1 MGLGDKIMV
10 ELSTINLPLVL
21 RNEKCKREVYAEFV
35 VVDITLAYNVIFGLP
50 ILNYYGILINM
61 GALCLKLPA
70 LGGLVII
77 QGSQK

>member
-50 ILNYYGILINM
+50 ILNY
-61 GALCLKLPA
+61 
-70 LGGLVII
+70 
-77 QGSQK
+77 